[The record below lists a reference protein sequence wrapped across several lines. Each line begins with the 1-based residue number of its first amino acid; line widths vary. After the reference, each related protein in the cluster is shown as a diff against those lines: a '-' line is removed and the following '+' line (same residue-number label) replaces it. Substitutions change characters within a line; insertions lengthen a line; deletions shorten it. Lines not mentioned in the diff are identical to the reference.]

1 MLQSSTSKPLFTTSG
16 ALASFLYSLSNDSFY
31 NRLSATTLLFC
42 WLSHSSAEVSLCM
55 RPSSLCTTTVASA
68 PMSSGTFPTP
78 STADDGFYI
87 YSSTRAFLH
96 CLLPLLPKY
105 RREHLLPSL
114 PAAPSAAAQLSLPPA
129 VPTAIA
135 SFPAATPTTIT
146 LCFLFLAG
154 PRCSRIPLLPSS
166 TNSAP
171 ICF

>member
-42 WLSHSSAEVSLCM
+42 WLSHSSVEVSLCM

-87 YSSTRAFLH
+87 YSSTKFSLTVNPHQIYDCSDSLAALQIRRPLSSSSSLLAKGSSPSSSSLGEEKKY
-96 CLLPLLPKY
+96 LLP
-105 RREHLLPSL
+105 
-114 PAAPSAAAQLSLPPA
+114 
-129 VPTAIA
+129 
-135 SFPAATPTTIT
+135 
-146 LCFLFLAG
+146 
-154 PRCSRIPLLPSS
+154 PLLSNPLPVSK
-166 TNSAP
+166 AA
-171 ICF
+171 